1 MPDSL
6 GCDNENSSLIVN
18 VDALGLDL
26 GGLTGYAGKSGKV
39 YGCNV
44 VSVPVEYSDNVDL
57 GCVENTVDTCG
68 ALSRK

>member
-57 GCVENTVDTCG
+57 
-68 ALSRK
+68 